1 MKVHWDGNVCQHTGV
16 CVKSLPAVFRIENG
30 AFVIDATAADE
41 RQLRDVCAACPSG
54 ALTIEEA

>member
-1 MKVHWDGNVCQHTGV
+1 MTVEEILAKLIAFP
-16 CVKSLPAVFRIENG
+16 SAVFRIENG